1 MNRPLLIVV
10 LAIGGIAAL
19 CVVSQ
24 IIFESAPVRS
34 DRLQKVQVGLKRE
47 QVKEILGQPSNVY
60 NEDKMWSYTGWG
72 WAIVYVDFDEQGR
85 VKRIRYDK

>member
-1 MNRPLLIVV
+1 M
-10 LAIGGIAAL
+10 
-19 CVVSQ
+19 
-24 IIFESAPVRS
+24 
-34 DRLQKVQVGLKRE
+34 KRE